1 MIHQDSTAASPRL
14 DADASV
20 VNPPLDGDTRVVRP
34 SFDLDSVVVGIER
47 DKTRRQ
53 VTQAGANVFKYGL
66 LALYTF
72 ICIYPILWMV
82 VTSLRDQRSI
92 FTSGTSLIVTNPT
105 WGNYAEIWE
114 AMNVPRAAFNTALI
128 TAVVMLLTIFTTSM
142 AAYALSRSDFPGR
155 GIVMFALLTTLLIP
169 AEMLIIPT
177 FYVNRTFHLVGN
189 GGALLAVILVT
200 TAGAQVFNIFL
211 MLSHF
216 RTIPQDLFDSVA
228 LDGETYFGTYRK
240 IAFPLIRPA
249 VATVT
254 LLTFMGV
261 WNAYM
266 IPLVYLA
273 PLPDFQTL
281 TIALIQYSKQFQ
293 TLYHIMA
300 AGAVITLV
308 PVIVVFMFL
317 QRYFIRGLTEGATKG

>member
-1 MIHQDSTAASPRL
+1 MSQHESTIASPNL
-14 DADASV
+14 DQGSTIA
-20 VNPPLDGDTRVVRP
+20 RP
-34 SFDLDSVVVGIER
+34 ALNLDSVIVPVER
-47 DKTRRQ
+47 DRTRRQ
-53 VTQAGANVFKYGL
+53 INRIGWGIAKYGL
-66 LALYTF
+66 IAIYMA
-72 ICIYPILWMV
+72 ICIYPFLWMLA
-82 VTSLRDQRSI
+82 TSLRDQRGI
-92 FTSGTSLIVTNPT
+92 FTSGTSLIVSNPS
-105 WGNYAEIWE
+105 WSNYSEIWN

-128 TAVVMLLTIFTTSM
+128 TVVVMLLTIFTTSM
-142 AAYALSRSDFPGR
+142 AAYALSRSNFPGR

-169 AEMLIIPT
+169 GEMLIIPT
-177 FYVNRTFHLVGN
+177 FYVNRTFNLVGN

-216 RTIPQDLFDSVA
+216 RTIPQDLFDSAA
-228 LDGETYFGTYRK
+228 LDGESYFGAYRK

-308 PVIVVFMFL
+308 PVIVVFIFL